1 MMSGTKKRIQYGS
14 TKRKNM
20 QLGQMKKYLLL
31 LMLLG
36 TAPVLRAQDDLLA
49 AEDAPNP
56 GDVPVDGGITL
67 LLAAGAA
74 YGVGRLRR
82 VVSKKDI

>member
-49 AEDAPNP
+49 TEDGPNP